1 MSLLQSYCGGEAN
14 CAEQI
19 SANDDYDPTELVC
32 PACSNVGGGMQV
44 SVLISTYCNKV
55 SPCINVDH
63 KGISL
68 HMMSLRNFVLTVFS
82 CRFVPN
88 MELISWSTN
97 VDTAV
102 RWPCISALAPPTSA
116 ILVMMTFSV

>member
-44 SVLISTYCNKV
+44 SV
-55 SPCINVDH
+55 
-63 KGISL
+63 L

-116 ILVMMTFSV
+116 ILVTMTSSV